1 MANKPKFLKNLLTT
15 TSALVALTAASGEAL
30 AAGAFDIIANPA
42 NTASIVAA
50 NNLDAGGGGNV
61 PVNSTIRFGVTSV
74 LTLSNA
80 NAIRSINVNGTV
92 GSSIATGNAAAPV
105 GSIINLAGA
114 QKADLN
120 VNGAHVFTL
129 TGAGGVALA
138 GNGGFIAPVNDY
150 SGLGNIT
157 LSNAAAELKVT
168 LAGNDGNGNKIATLT
183 GTIDGSAAGK
193 GIITVDVGNTL
204 ILTNKVGNAFG
215 IDKMDIAGNLVAKH
229 NVKIDGNNNNVA
241 SKIDLAAN
249 STLTFDSTTNA
260 IVVSGDNGDGGITGA
275 NANGTLTFTGANG
288 TTLNVKVGNA
298 ANTTVLKAIIDNTV
312 VTLGANSTVIK
323 TQELA
328 FNGANSK
335 LVLGSAVATITVKG
349 ANGVS
354 TADGNGIINVNGAN
368 AQTILTQKVGGAAAL
383 TQLKEIRF
391 SADNTLNLITN
402 GSGAVVVA
410 STLGVANITNTTG
423 IDGKGTLVL
432 GLGTALDIINDI
444 GAAGAGLKVLTI
456 HSNDG
461 NNNGASTVKLAAGKK
476 IYANTVNLTAVGAAD
491 NVLQLEEGTLIT
503 GDVDATGNANNGTL
517 NINGNTGVTGKIGNA
532 NAIKSITFLADGKTL
547 TVGGNILKANAGVAF
562 AGNTTSV
569 LALSDANGGTVT
581 VGGNGITTT
590 AASGGK
596 ITTAVTTGN
605 TLEIAG
611 AVGAVGNAIA
621 AIEAK
626 AGGTLKLSA
635 GDAYVTAI
643 DITGNNATV
652 ELANAGNYMFELKHT
667 AGQGIVKID
676 ADVSFK
682 NGTKLSAD
690 NANAI
695 DKILISGGD
704 RAVTFEKATHIFAV
718 NGLTNDGANRGQ
730 LTFLDGTSTIGA
742 EIGIANGQA
751 FNSLT
756 VNGANTIVELQK
768 AASFNGNII
777 LTGATATLKVG
788 AALKAAD
795 IKGNAG
801 SDGVIV
807 FLPGATKYTGNI
819 GAGNKVSAVQIEGG
833 DLEIT
838 GTIAS
843 NTGIAFTKD
852 VASTLKLSNAA
863 DVLNGQAV
871 TSASTTRGHSITLAN
886 TADIVINTAIGT
898 NANALGFLTL
908 STDKKVTL
916 NNKGFFAG
924 IKTTAPNQ
932 SEVDLAV
939 LTYDGIVYGLGDATN
954 VLKTVSFTNSATV
967 TGDTFSKNITVADG
981 KTGNFNGNVTSSAGL
996 LLDGANAVFG
1006 DGNSSFAKITTTKA
1020 GKSDVTFNGATR
1032 ITQTIGEG
1040 NVLNK
1045 ITFASADATKV
1056 EVLGANIAA
1065 TTITHGKGT
1074 LLIGTTNAI
1083 PASNTADAILAA
1095 GAIGANVTVDGIF
1108 TGTDSSIV
1116 LPTSTLTFKGVGS
1129 KLVTS
1134 ANVTTQ
1140 YDGVKGGNIVVDGAN
1155 NTLDLTTNLTG
1166 KLNLTLI
1173 DTSVTIPD
1181 ANGRSFTVL
1190 GQTNN
1195 GALTVDINKINFTAP
1210 GNTYVAWAHSVAAD
1224 GKSIKLTQ
1232 TNNVRAGA
1240 TADFT
1245 ALGATQREL
1254 DMLGV
1259 ITDAG
1264 VSGDA
1269 FALQGLLKALKDEDT
1284 TGKKGIELV
1293 DRLDPLQTATTAIS
1307 NDLQTAVDGISSRIS
1322 SVAAPMALE
1331 LTSNDN
1337 AITGVSAGEGDSAKY
1352 GAWGNPF
1359 YSQSTQKFRK
1369 GIAGYKA
1376 KAFGA
1381 TVGFDTMANDTMT
1394 VGAAVTAMKTD
1405 VKHKNAKIGDKTKAD
1420 TFMFSI
1426 YGLQQVT
1433 DNWFVQGVASFGTSK
1448 IKNTE
1453 KRVIVGGYQTASAKY
1468 DSMNYGGEV
1477 LAGYNYKV
1485 NETMMLT
1492 PMFGVNYNRFNDTG
1506 YKETGTVNQN
1516 LFVSKKSFDKFEA
1529 VLGGRAAMTTEMN
1542 GVTVTPEVHA
1552 FVRHDLRGKGARL
1565 DARLNGALN
1574 AFPPKSTKPNRTMF
1588 NVGLGVNARNGM
1600 MQYGIGYD
1608 AHIANKYV
1616 GHLGSIKVR
1625 VNF

>member
-15 TSALVALTAASGEAL
+15 TSALVALTAASSSAF
-30 AAGAFDIIANPA
+30 AA
-42 NTASIVAA
+42 TR
-50 NNLDAGGGGNV
+50 
-61 PVNSTIRFGVTSV
+61 TT
-74 LTLSNA
+74 
-80 NAIRSINVNGTV
+80 
-92 GSSIATGNAAAPV
+92 TGNAALNTGAVSDNGLVGWANADVLVIGGAHAVTIGNGPAAIQAINV
-105 GSIINLAGA
+105 NAAGGSIIDGQGSAIGSIVGTALANTIA
-114 QKADLN
+114 YN
-120 VNGAHVFTL
+120 VNGAVALTL
-129 TGAGGVALA
+129 TGTASGDGVGAA
-138 GNGGFIAPVNDY
+138 ASNVANTY
-150 SGLGNIT
+150 TGLGNIL
-157 LSNAAAELKVT
+157 LSNAAAELKIT
-168 LAGNDGNGNKIATLT
+168 LAGGVKSITLA
-183 GTIDGSAAGK
+183 GTIDGSGAGK
-193 GIITVDVGNTL
+193 GIITVDAGNTL
-204 ILTNKVGNAFG
+204 ILTNKVGHTGA
-215 IDKMDIAGNLVAKH
+215 IDKIDIAGNLVAKH
-229 NVKIDGNNNNVA
+229 NVKIDGGNNGAA

-260 IVVSGDNGDGGITGA
+260 IVVSGGNGDGGITGA
-275 NANGTLTFTGANG
+275 NGVGTLTFTGANG
-288 TTLNVKVGNA
+288 TTLDVKVGNA
-298 ANTTVLKAIIDNTV
+298 ANTSVLKTNINNTV

-323 TQELA
+323 SQEITFA
-328 FNGANSK
+328 GANSK
-335 LVLGSAVATITVKG
+335 LVLGAGVTTISVLG

-354 TADGNGIINVNGAN
+354 TADANGIINVNGAN
-368 AQTILTQKVGGAAAL
+368 AQIIATQKVGGAAAAN
-383 TQLKEIRF
+383 QLKEIKF
-391 SADNTLNLITN
+391 STDTSLSLITN
-402 GSGAVVVA
+402 GSGAVVA
-410 STLGVANITNTTG
+410 AGTLGVQGVTTTAGNNT
-423 IDGKGTLVL
+423 GTLVL
-432 GLGTALDIINDI
+432 GLGATQNIINDI
-444 GAAGAGLKVLTI
+444 GATGARLKVLTL

-461 NNNGASTVKLAAGKK
+461 NDNALTTVNLAAGKG
-476 IYANTVNLTAVGAAD
+476 IYAQTVNLAGVQKQ
-491 NVLQLEEGTLIT
+491 NVLELEEGTL
-503 GDVDATGNANNGTL
+503 VDATD
-517 NINGNTGVTGKIGNA
+517 IVGNA
-532 NAIKSITFLADGKTL
+532 NASEGNIVIKGTSHATGNIGNAQSINTL
-547 TVGGNILKANAGVAF
+547 TFAAGSATKTFTVDGTKVNANGAIGFGANNATLELSNAGATEVRAVGNITATNVGKITSAVTAGNALKFTGGNI
-562 AGNTTSV
+562 
-569 LALSDANGGTVT
+569 
-581 VGGNGITTT
+581 
-590 AASGGK
+590 
-596 ITTAVTTGN
+596 
-605 TLEIAG
+605 
-611 AVGAVGNAIA
+611 GAVGNFLA

-626 AGGTLKLSA
+626 AGGIVEFNGGNVFVTSVDISGTPTGTVKLNKA
-635 GDAYVTAI
+635 G
-643 DITGNNATV
+643 GNFIFN
-652 ELANAGNYMFELKHT
+652 LAHT
-667 AGQGIVKID
+667 PGQGIIEVNDD
-676 ADVSFK
+676 ATFGDANTASV
-682 NGTKLSAD
+682 LSAD

-695 DKILISGGD
+695 DSIRMLNGNKTL
-704 RAVTFEKATHIFAV
+704 TFANAINIFASNA
-718 NGLTNDGANRGQ
+718 NGGIQTATANNGNLVFSKGTNVV
-730 LTFLDGTSTIGA
+730 GTTIGTA
-742 EIGIANGQA
+742 AAKLATLKLANAAGV
-751 FNSLT
+751 S
-756 VNGANTIVELQK
+756 VELQG
-768 AASFNGNII
+768 ASFFNGAVT
-777 LTGATATLKVG
+777 LQGADNKFRVG
-788 AALKAAD
+788 AALTAD
-795 IKGNAG
+795 SIDGNG
-801 SDGVIV
+801 GNEGTLI
-807 FLPGATKYTGNI
+807 FLPGATKFTGNI

-852 VASTLKLSNAA
+852 VASTLKLSNVG

-871 TSASTTRGHSITLAN
+871 TSVSTTRGHNIILAN
-886 TADIVINTAIGT
+886 TADIVINQAIGS
-898 NANALGFLTL
+898 NNNALGFLTF

-916 NNKGFFAG
+916 TNNNFFAG
-924 IKTTAPNQ
+924 IQTTAPNQ
-932 SEVDLAV
+932 TEVELAV
-939 LTYDGIVYGLGDATN
+939 AKDDGIVYGLGDATN
-954 VLKTVSFTNSATV
+954 VLKTVSFTNNATV

-981 KTGNFNGNVTSSAGL
+981 KTGNFNGNVTSSVGL
-996 LLDGANAVFG
+996 VLGAVNGNGANAVFG
-1006 DGNSSFAKITTTKA
+1006 DGNSSFAKITTATA
-1020 GKSDVTFNGATR
+1020 AKSDVTFKGATR

-1040 NVLNK
+1040 NALNN
-1045 ITFASADATKV
+1045 ITFASADAAKV

-1083 PASNTADAILAA
+1083 PASNTAEAILAA
-1095 GAIGANVTVDGIF
+1095 GVAGANVTVDGIF

-1140 YDGVKGGNIVVDGAN
+1140 YDGTKGGNIVVDGAN
-1155 NTLDLTTNLTG
+1155 NTLDLTTNLTS
-1166 KLNLTLI
+1166 KLNLTLL
-1173 DTSVTIPD
+1173 DTSDTIPD

-1190 GQTNN
+1190 GQTNG
-1195 GALTVDINKINFTAP
+1195 GALTVDFNKINFTAP
-1210 GNTYVAWAHSVAAD
+1210 GNTYVKWAATVD
-1224 GKSIKLTQ
+1224 GKNIKLTQ

-1245 ALGATQREL
+1245 KLGATQREL

-1259 ITDAG
+1259 ITDPG

-1284 TGKKGIELV
+1284 TGAKGIELV

-1307 NDLQTAVDGISSRIS
+1307 NDLQTAVDGISNRIS

-1337 AITGVSAGEGDSAKY
+1337 AISGVSAGEGDNAKY

-1359 YSQSTQKFRK
+1359 YSQSTQKSRK

-1405 VKHKNAKIGDKTKAD
+1405 VKHKNAKTGDKTKAD

-1453 KRVIVGGYQTASAKY
+1453 KRVVVGGYQSASAKY

-1485 NETMMLT
+1485 NETMILT

-1529 VLGGRAAMTTEMN
+1529 VLGGRAAMSTEMN